1 MSEDQRLRYLAD
13 AVNTASPAQLVVM
26 LYDRLGLDIERA
38 ASIQESG
45 THFESLEH
53 LRHGQQIIAELLAT
67 LNVDA
72 WDGADD
78 LAALYGFLLREL
90 IAGGAGPEVR
100 RLRGAGTIVSDLRSS
115 WYEAGQQLVGDISPV
130 AAAGNAPASVGAWV
144 A

>member
-1 MSEDQRLRYLAD
+1 MQSIPPARRSSSSCSTTGSAS
-13 AVNTASPAQLVVM
+13 TSSGPRRSRSPA
-26 LYDRLGLDIERA
+26 R
-38 ASIQESG
+38 
-45 THFESLEH
+45 
-53 LRHGQQIIAELLAT
+53 IIAELLAT